1 MIFNNIVLLA
11 ISFLFFQRIA
21 NAEGKLWDKAD
32 VTVYSCNA
40 VLPFGSTFDFV
51 GVGYYTEC
59 CTYPPAMGTLM
70 LCANQTLEGDENL
83 MSKFFVHMLY
93 ACNVYGGLNV
103 TAEDLQA
110 QYVNASA
117 NHLEYDPNRNVSLP
131 IYLPTL
137 LNPELTTAAID
148 EYYWFYYNYDMSPI
162 WGGALLAYWGGALLI
177 AAIFNFMRVTGVIK
191 SFNFTWFNY
200 LRQWFTLPTWF
211 ANGKH
216 AQDANTWDIV
226 EGVCTMVGI
235 TKLLSAIPGV
245 RSIKKNII
253 SGFDSVFAVSAEQ
266 KKTFSGKLV
275 NFTGL
280 CLSSPFTTLLP
291 SRIESIILLGYFI
304 IHFIF
309 YFIDYHVPASTI
321 IFDSRQE
328 YLGRLLADR
337 TGIISFAHIPLL
349 IAFAGRNNILCWV
362 TGFNYASFIQFHK
375 VLASMMFLD
384 AMIHSVA
391 YTILVLGYYVSDL
404 HELYFAAGVAAT
416 VLGGVV
422 ILFALRP
429 FRNYYYEFFLYTHIV
444 LVIGFIAMCWWH
456 CIDLGWMEWI
466 YSSIAL
472 WGFDRFIRLI
482 RICSFGFHKAEL
494 EIVSED
500 TIKVTVKKP
509 LLFKSGPGHYVFAY
523 FLDPLLFWQSH
534 PFTIMNDGKHIH
546 MYIKAKTGLT
556 KRVFNKLQ
564 ANNNGKKTMWITL
577 EGPYGTV
584 APAHKY
590 DSTLLITGGSGF
602 PGICDHAIK
611 LSKKDSSKPIKLVWV
626 ARTFSNV
633 SFFVKEL
640 SQLVNTNVSIDM
652 YLTRETTLD
661 ANQLAS
667 QFSIQNE
674 TTESA
679 DDEATS
685 SNDEKDKSGSEVENS
700 KNKLEHIN
708 FKFCR
713 PDLDALVDEE
723 LSSNSSGS
731 LAVVTCGPPLMVD
744 TVRNKIAN
752 SVVSYPHR
760 LDLFEEYQIW

>member
-1 MIFNNIVLLA
+1 MIFNNLLLLA
-11 ISFLFFQRIA
+11 TSFLFFQRIA
-21 NAEGKLWDKAD
+21 NAEGKRWNKAQA
-32 VTVYSCNA
+32 TVNSCNA
-40 VLPFGSTFDFV
+40 VTPLGATFDFV
-51 GVGYYTEC
+51 GGKGRNTKI
-59 CTYPPAMGTLM
+59 CTYAPAMGTLM
-70 LCANQTLEGDENL
+70 LCANQTLEADEKLMAQFFENL
-83 MSKFFVHMLY
+83 LDRCPKL
-93 ACNVYGGLNV
+93 
-103 TAEDLQA
+103 TADDLQA
-110 QYVNASA
+110 QYVNATD
-117 NHLEYDPNRNVSLP
+117 NHLPYDPDRNISIP

-137 LNPELTTAAID
+137 LNPELTSAAIE
-148 EYYWFYYNYDMSPI
+148 EYYWFYRNYDMSPI

-235 TKLLSAIPGV
+235 TQLLSAIPGI
-245 RSIKKNII
+245 RSIKQKII
-253 SGFDSVFAVSAEQ
+253 SGFNSVFAVSPEQ
-266 KKTFSGKLV
+266 KKTFSGKLI

-280 CLSSPFTTLLP
+280 CISSPFTTLLP

-304 IHFIF
+304 IHFVF
-309 YFIDYHVPASTI
+309 FFIDYHIPAQSY
-321 IFDSRQE
+321 IFDSRRE
-328 YLGRLLADR
+328 YLNRLLADR
-337 TGIISFAHIPLL
+337 TGILSFAHIPLL

-384 AMIHSVA
+384 AMIHSIA
-391 YTILVLGYYVSDL
+391 YTIIVLGSYVSRL
-404 HELYFAAGVAAT
+404 HRLYFAAGVAAT

-429 FRNYYYEFFLYTHIV
+429 FRNYYYEFFLYSHIV

-482 RICSFGFHKAEL
+482 RIFSFGFHKAEL

-500 TIKVTVKKP
+500 TIKVKVKKP
-509 LLFKSGPGHYVFAY
+509 LVFKSGPGNYAFAY

-534 PFTIMNDGKHIH
+534 PFTIMNDGQHIY
-546 MYIKAKTGLT
+546 MFIKAKTGLT

-611 LSKKDSSKPIKLVWV
+611 LSKKDSSKPIKLVWI
-626 ARTFSNV
+626 ARNFSNV
-633 SFFVKEL
+633 SFFVKEF
-640 SQLVNTNVSIDM
+640 SQLVNTNVSVDM
-652 YLTRETTLD
+652 YLTRETELD
-661 ANQLAS
+661 ASQLAS
-667 QFSIQNE
+667 QFTYQNE
-674 TTESA
+674 TEFA
-679 DDEATS
+679 DDDATS
-685 SNDEKDKSGSEVENS
+685 SNEEKDKSSSDNEHS
-700 KNKLEHIN
+700 RKLDHIN

-713 PDLDALVDEE
+713 PDLNALVDEE
-723 LSSNSSGS
+723 LSASSSGS
-731 LAVVTCGPPLMVD
+731 LAIVTCGPPLMVD
-744 TVRNKIAN
+744 TVRNRIAN

-760 LDLFEEYQIW
+760 LDLFEEYQVW